1 MDPLLMLPI
10 IIALIIA
17 LFCFLTT
24 YELQKEQERFEDLA
38 SRLESLSEA
47 SRARLRRLRRLSRF
61 NLYANIQ
68 GLREFDR
75 EIRFV
80 ERNNGIYAS
89 YRLRRLT
96 VSTGHILDNMEGRI
110 TEIERALAAS
120 R

>member
-1 MDPLLMLPI
+1 MDLYILMLPI
-10 IIALIIA
+10 IIAL
-17 LFCFLTT
+17 FSTFLAYTQ
-24 YELQKEQERFEDLA
+24 QKEQERFEDLV

>member
-1 MDPLLMLPI
+1 MDLYILMLPI
-10 IIALIIA
+10 IIAL
-17 LFCFLTT
+17 FLTFLAYT
-24 YELQKEQERFEDLA
+24 QQKEQERFEDLV

>member
-1 MDPLLMLPI
+1 MDPILFLPFFVAGLTA
-10 IIALIIA
+10 IIAA
-17 LFCFLTT
+17 
-24 YELQKEQERFEDLA
+24 LQKREQERFEDLV
-38 SRLESLSEA
+38 SILESLSEV

-75 EIRFV
+75 EIGFV
-80 ERNNGIYAS
+80 ERNNGIHAS

-96 VSTGHILDNMEGRI
+96 VSVGQILDNMEDRI

>member
-10 IIALIIA
+10 IIAA
-17 LFCFLTT
+17 LFSIFLAYTQ
-24 YELQKEQERFEDLA
+24 QKEQERFEDLV
-38 SRLESLSEA
+38 SILESLSEA

-75 EIRFV
+75 ELRFV
-80 ERNNGIYAS
+80 ERNNGIHAS

-96 VSTGHILDNMEGRI
+96 VSVGQILDNMEGRI